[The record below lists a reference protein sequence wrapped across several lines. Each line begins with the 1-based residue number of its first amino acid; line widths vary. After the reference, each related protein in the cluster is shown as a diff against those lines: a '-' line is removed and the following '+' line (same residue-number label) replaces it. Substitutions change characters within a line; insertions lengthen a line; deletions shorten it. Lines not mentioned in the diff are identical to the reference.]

1 MNRRSRS
8 LAQVAALAVISIV
21 AGLSAWAWQ
30 DAPAQKQTFGT
41 WGVDLTSRDPRVKPG
56 DDFFAYANGAYLART
71 EIPPDQA
78 RTRHR
83 RVTCSI

>member
-8 LAQVAALAVISIV
+8 LAQVAVLAVISIV

-41 WGVDLTSRDPRVKPG
+41 WGVDLTSRDPR
-56 DDFFAYANGAYLART
+56 
-71 EIPPDQA
+71 DQA
-78 RTRHR
+78 GR
-83 RVTCSI
+83 RFLRVRQRRLSGADRDST